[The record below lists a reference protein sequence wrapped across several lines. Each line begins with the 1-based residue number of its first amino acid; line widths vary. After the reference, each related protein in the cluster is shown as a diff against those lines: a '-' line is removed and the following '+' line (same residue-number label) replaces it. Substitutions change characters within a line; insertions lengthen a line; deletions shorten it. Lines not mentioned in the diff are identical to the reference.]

1 MVFKFY
7 FLLYFT
13 DNFYFWAEEKR
24 LAKLRILF
32 RTAKLKQ
39 LKLKHLAYLN
49 KYFWKYRYRLS
60 LGFIF
65 IFISN
70 VFALYPAEFVRKA
83 FDSVKLIMTQT
94 PTDSGEYSS
103 ILIYYGGLI
112 VLFALLK
119 GVFMFFMRQ
128 TIIVMSRKIEFD
140 LKNEIY
146 KHYQNLSIAFYKQN
160 NTGDMMNRITEDV
173 SRVRMYLGPA
183 LMYAINIV
191 TLFCLVITT
200 MFRISPTLSVYVL
213 LPLPLLAI
221 SVYYVS
227 NIMNKRS
234 EKVQQQLSVLTT
246 FSQETFSGINILKS
260 FRNEVNSAHK
270 FDMLCKDYTGKNLKL
285 VKIDALFFPLI
296 IFMIG
301 LSTILTVYFGGKQA
315 IIGNITTG
323 NIAEFIIYVNMLSW
337 PVASVGWIT
346 SLIQRSAASQE
357 RINEFLNTK
366 SEIVN
371 YTNEQTPIQGDIEF
385 KNVSFTYPDTG
396 IRALKNISFKIKEG
410 STLAIFGKTG
420 CGKSTIANLIC
431 RIYDIES
438 GDILLGKNKLEN
450 LNLELLRKAIGYVP
464 QDGYLFSG
472 TIEENISF
480 GSDEISEEEIKKVAA
495 TAEITSDIL
504 RFPKKYKTI
513 VGERGVQLSGGQ
525 RQRIA
530 IARAIYKSPSIF
542 IFDDCLSA
550 VDSSKEQKI
559 LANLKQKTSKRTT
572 IIISH
577 RISAIQNADLILV
590 LEDGKLTE
598 KGNHQM
604 LISNKGFY
612 YDIFKKQNKKST
624 N

>member
-1 MVFKFY
+1 LGRRK
-7 FLLYFT
+7 T
-13 DNFYFWAEEKR
+13 ACEITNFIPYSKIKTTKE
-24 LAKLRILF
+24 
-32 RTAKLKQ
+32 
-39 LKLKHLAYLN
+39 LKHLAYLN
-49 KYFWKYRYRLS
+49 KYLLKYRYRFS
-60 LGFIF
+60 LGFVF
-65 IFISN
+65 ILISN
-70 VFALYPAEFVRKA
+70 IFALYPAEFVRKS
-83 FDSVKLIMTQT
+83 FDSIKDLLAKNEISGGDY
-94 PTDSGEYSS
+94 TD
-103 ILIYYGGLI
+103 ILLKFGGLI
-112 VLFALLK
+112 ILFAILK

-146 KHYQNLSIAFYKQN
+146 NHYQNLSIAFYKKN

-183 LMYAINIV
+183 LMYAINII

-234 EKVQQQLSVLTT
+234 EKVQKQLSVLTT

-260 FRNEVNSAHK
+260 FRNEANSAQK
-270 FDMLCKDYTGKNLKL
+270 FDELCKKYTSKNLSL
-285 VKIDALFFPLI
+285 VKVDALFFPLI

-315 IIGNITTG
+315 IMGNITTG

-337 PVASVGWIT
+337 PVASVGWVT
-346 SLIQRSAASQE
+346 SLIQRAAASQE

-366 SEIVN
+366 SEIIN
-371 YTNEQTPIQGDIEF
+371 HTNDKTPIYGDIEF

-396 IRALKNISFKIKEG
+396 IMALKNVSFKAKEG

-420 CGKSTIANLIC
+420 SGKSTIANLIC
-431 RIYDIES
+431 RIYDAENGEIY
-438 GDILLGKNKLEN
+438 LGKTQLEK
-450 LNLELLRKAIGYVP
+450 LNLKLLRKAIGYVP

-472 TIEENISF
+472 TVEENISF
-480 GSDEISEEEIKKVAA
+480 GNDKISKEKIKKVAA
-495 TAEITSDIL
+495 TSEITSDISN
-504 RFPKKYKTI
+504 FSKKYKTI

-525 RQRIA
+525 RQRIS

-559 LANLKQKTSKRTT
+559 LSNLKNETEKRTT

-598 KGNHQM
+598 KGTHQI
-604 LISNKGFY
+604 LINKKGFY
-612 YDIFKKQNKKST
+612 HDIFQKQNKKES
-624 N
+624 